1 VRAAAAATPPI
12 VRIYYRLAVPRS
24 HATDCH
30 PVLVVSRFPSIQ
42 ASDFLA
48 EAQRALEVLAQR
60 PGFRLGRVAR
70 AADDPNAWVMV
81 TEWENIG
88 AWRRAL
94 SAYEVKL
101 ESTPL
106 LAQAA
111 DEPSAYE
118 VLVAVDTGSTGST
131 GGTVITGSD
140 RTD

>member
-1 VRAAAAATPPI
+1 
-12 VRIYYRLAVPRS
+12 
-24 HATDCH
+24 
-30 PVLVVSRFPSIQ
+30 VLVVSRFPSVD
-42 ASDFLA
+42 SPSFLA
-48 EAQRALEVLAQR
+48 EAQRALEVLAER
-60 PGFRLGRVAR
+60 PGFRSGRLAR
-70 AADDPNAWVMV
+70 AADDPRAWVLV

-118 VLVAVDTGSTGST
+118 VLVSVDA
-131 GGTVITGSD
+131 GGTVVTGSD

>member
-1 VRAAAAATPPI
+1 M
-12 VRIYYRLAVPRS
+12 
-24 HATDCH
+24 
-30 PVLVVSRFPSIQ
+30 LVVSRFPSIGN
-42 ASDFLA
+42 AEAPDFLA
-48 EAQRALEVLAQR
+48 EAQRALEVLAAR
-60 PGFRLGRVAR
+60 PGFRSGRLAR
-70 AADDPNAWVMV
+70 AADDPSAWVLI
-81 TEWENIG
+81 TEWANIG

-118 VLVAVDTGSTGST
+118 VLVAVDET
-131 GGTVITGSD
+131 GTVITGSD

>member
-1 VRAAAAATPPI
+1 M
-12 VRIYYRLAVPRS
+12 
-24 HATDCH
+24 
-30 PVLVVSRFPSIQ
+30 LVVSRFPSIKN
-42 ASDFLA
+42 AEAPGFLA
-48 EAQRALEVLAQR
+48 EAQRALEVLAAR
-60 PGFRLGRVAR
+60 PGFRSGRLAR
-70 AADDPNAWVMV
+70 AADDPNAWVLIS
-81 TEWENIG
+81 EWENIG

-118 VLVAVDTGSTGST
+118 VLVAIDET
-131 GGTVITGSD
+131 GTVISGSD

>member
-1 VRAAAAATPPI
+1 
-12 VRIYYRLAVPRS
+12 
-24 HATDCH
+24 
-30 PVLVVSRFPSIQ
+30 VLVVSRFPSVD
-42 ASDFLA
+42 SPSFLT
-48 EAQRALEVLAQR
+48 EAQRALEVLAER
-60 PGFRLGRVAR
+60 PGFRSGRLAR
-70 AADDPNAWVMV
+70 AADDPRAWVLV
-81 TEWENIG
+81 TEWEHIG

-118 VLVAVDTGSTGST
+118 VLVAVDA
-131 GGTVITGSD
+131 GGTVVTGSD